1 MRNSSIL
8 ASCILLA
15 SASAIAQG
23 VLIPSTAQGPFAG
36 TSGNYFTAAGI
47 NHFQMI
53 YDTSNLTTQ
62 GVLAPINITNIQFLY
77 GGGTTPAAVTT
88 FPLVEVYVQQSAVD
102 WTLQNT
108 SFAANNTVPLPT
120 TPNYTGPVTTQVGT
134 YYVDIPLTIPFAYD
148 PTTGT
153 DLLIEVFVNGAPAPA
168 LTAGITQACTFT
180 ATPPAN
186 FCNVKRSVGSVVA
199 TVGTNSAFV
208 PIVNL
213 LYGPVPGAASYA
225 TLGAGCVAHYAS
237 LYELFAA
244 PANFDLAN
252 SAMSFIPT
260 GTGGYVATRTGAF
273 LPVGSVQPTPIALVM
288 NDDSEVTQTFT
299 VGSFQGPNG
308 PWTSFSIVS
317 NGVIS
322 ELAGHPAAAA
332 GGGSPNNNTYL
343 NAAPTAFYNLADWD
357 PSAATGGGNVWYE
370 ESAGVTTITWEN
382 VPNWTATPPAA
393 GVNTFQFQL
402 YPSGIVTIAWSG
414 ANLSSF
420 GNNGGAL
427 IGYSPG
433 GTNLEPGATD
443 ISAIGA
449 GSVQIVAADI
459 PPTTLSSVNRPV
471 FGTTWN
477 LTVSNIEPSSFVGID
492 IFGVADP
499 GVNDLSFLGL
509 PGCGIR
515 SSLDVTSAWIVT
527 GSTHNYGLAIPAGQP
542 ALQGF
547 NLYTTSATFQAIPQ
561 NPFGAMTANGIRGT
575 LGPI

>member
-1 MRNSSIL
+1 VIDDQLHRHHRIHFRRIT
-8 ASCILLA
+8 ALLGN
-15 SASAIAQG
+15 G
-23 VLIPSTAQGPFAG
+23 VTQATSNFAG
-36 TSGNYFTAAGI
+36 NPT
-47 NHFQMI
+47 
-53 YDTSNLTTQ
+53 
-62 GVLAPINITNIQFLY
+62 
-77 GGGTTPAAVTT
+77 GGTVAMMWESFTPANWDLANKTIRFTPNGLGGWDVTT
-88 FPLVEVYVQQSAVD
+88 PCTVQPASH
-102 WTLQNT
+102 T
-108 SFAANNTVPLPT
+108 S
-120 TPNYTGPVTTQVGT
+120 Y
-134 YYVDIPLTIPFAYD
+134 
-148 PTTGT
+148 
-153 DLLIEVFVNGAPAPA
+153 
-168 LTAGITQACTFT
+168 
-180 ATPPAN
+180 
-186 FCNVKRSVGSVVA
+186 
-199 TVGTNSAFV
+199 
-208 PIVNL
+208 
-213 LYGPVPGAASYA
+213 
-225 TLGAGCVAHYAS
+225 GAGCYNISDSVYQSFAS
-237 LYELFAA
+237 AA
-244 PANFDLAN
+244 LASPALSNTAITFT
-252 SAMSFIPT
+252 PT
-260 GTGGYVATRTGAF
+260 GAGAYVVTSGGSF

-561 NPFGAMTANGIRGT
+561 NLFTKVGPANTSRGSSTAMFEIRICSC
-575 LGPI
+575 LG